1 MSIATIA
8 FCPVFH
14 HGQPKAGYCLSVNSF
29 SMQFLSTKYL
39 SRKCSLCFEQSEQ
52 ICNTVFFHPADLLC
66 VFYWLL
72 RVLHVNLKA
81 EPGSMSPSWY
91 LWHKNEWVYWLNT
104 GYMNNLVQLVLGY
117 TSEEYKVC
125 FEIFK
130 V

>member
-1 MSIATIA
+1 MSIATVA
-8 FCPVFH
+8 LCPVFH

-29 SMQFLSTKYL
+29 SMQSLSTKYL
-39 SRKCSLCFEQSEQ
+39 NHKCSLCFWTKWADLQHSVFILQ
-52 ICNTVFFHPADLLC
+52 ICC

-91 LWHKNEWVYWLNT
+91 LWHKNEWVYRLYT
-104 GYMNNLVQLVLGY
+104 GYVHNLVQWILGY
-117 TSEEYKVC
+117 TSKENKVC